1 MHLRHDA
8 VSAAA
13 DWIVAVEEYANRQ
26 LGLVATI
33 GKVEVSPGAGN
44 VIAGR
49 VSASLDVRHA
59 DDVVRQASVVAILQF
74 AEAAAAKR
82 GLQFTT
88 HTQLEQPAVPLDSG
102 LSTMLQNAAAQAGFP
117 SRRMTSGAGHDA
129 MILAPVIP
137 STMLF
142 LRSPRGLSHHPDE
155 SVRPEDVE
163 AALATA
169 MEFLT
174 QLRDDRKDSK
184 DGHA

>member
-1 MHLRHDA
+1 
-8 VSAAA
+8 
-13 DWIVAVEEYANRQ
+13 
-26 LGLVATI
+26 
-33 GKVEVSPGAGN
+33 
-44 VIAGR
+44 
-49 VSASLDVRHA
+49 
-59 DDVVRQASVVAILQF
+59 
-74 AEAAAAKR
+74 
-82 GLQFTT
+82 
-88 HTQLEQPAVPLDSG
+88 
-102 LSTMLQNAAAQAGFP
+102 
-117 SRRMTSGAGHDA
+117 